1 MYLIVGL
8 GNPGDRY
15 QNNRH
20 NIGFMAVDHIA
31 DRYGFSAPRTRFQG
45 IAREGTIAGEKCL
58 ILKPQ
63 TFMNKSGQ
71 SVGEAARFYKLE
83 PDQILVIYDELDLAP
98 GKIRMKLGGGH
109 GGHNGIRDIHAH
121 ISPHYMRLRIGVGH
135 PGSKEKVTGHVLSN
149 FSKEDAN
156 WLNPLLDAISD
167 EIPWVIKGDEARF
180 TTAVALALGKGRPSK
195 EKEQE

>member
-1 MYLIVGL
+1 MQLIVGL

-20 NIGFMAVDHIA
+20 NIGFMAVDRIG
-31 DRYGFSAPRTRFQG
+31 DDYGFGPARTRFQG
-45 IAREGTIAGEKCL
+45 EVREGVIAGEKCL
-58 ILKPQ
+58 LLKPQ

-71 SVGEAARFYKLE
+71 SVGEAIRFYKLE

-121 ISPHYMRLRIGVGH
+121 IGPHYRRLRIGVGH
-135 PGSKEKVTGHVLSN
+135 PGSKEQVTGHVLSN
-149 FSKEDAN
+149 FAKADQS
-156 WLNPLLDAISD
+156 WLDPLLDAISS

-180 TTAVALALGKGRPSK
+180 STAVALKLGKDK
-195 EKEQE
+195 KDKEQD

>member
-20 NIGFMAVDHIA
+20 NIGFMAADHIA
-31 DRYGFSAPRTRFQG
+31 DSYGFSAPRTRFQG
-45 IAREGTIAGEKCL
+45 ITREGTIAGEKCL

-63 TFMNKSGQ
+63 TYMNKSGQ

-121 ISPHYMRLRIGVGH
+121 ISPHYIRMRIGVGH
-135 PGSKEKVTGHVLSN
+135 PGSKEQVTGHVLSN
-149 FSKEDAN
+149 FSKEDKN
-156 WLNPLLDAISD
+156 WLDPLLKAISD
-167 EIPWVIKGDEARF
+167 ELPWVIKGDEARF
-180 TTAVALALGKGRPSK
+180 TTAVALALGKGRPHK

>member
-1 MYLIVGL
+1 MFLIVGL

-15 QNNRH
+15 HNNRH
-20 NIGFMAVDHIA
+20 NIGFIAADHIA
-31 DRYGFSAPRTRFQG
+31 DSYGFSAPRTRFQG
-45 IAREGTIAGEKCL
+45 ITREGTIAGEKCL

-83 PDQILVIYDELDLAP
+83 PDQILVIYDEMDLAP

-121 ISPHYMRLRIGVGH
+121 ISPHYIRMRIGVGH
-135 PGSKEKVTGHVLSN
+135 PGSKEKVTSHVLSN
-149 FSKEDAN
+149 FSKEDKN
-156 WLNPLLDAISD
+156 WLDPLLKAISD
-167 EIPWVIKGDEARF
+167 ELPWVIKGEEARF
-180 TTAVALALGKGRPSK
+180 TTAVALALGKGRPHK